1 MEINVVKEL
10 QGALEERGLKVSQAE
25 AREVLKA
32 LEDTVS
38 SIYQQMEVGD
48 TVSMGMFLVDKK
60 IQKGREGVLKT
71 KEGQVT
77 PYKTDDK
84 VTVKVRLK
92 KSVKERIEE

>member
-1 MEINVVKEL
+1 MEINVIKEL

-25 AREVLKA
+25 AREILKG

-71 KEGQVT
+71 KEGQAI

>member
-1 MEINVVKEL
+1 
-10 QGALEERGLKVSQAE
+10 
-25 AREVLKA
+25 
-32 LEDTVS
+32 
-38 SIYQQMEVGD
+38 
-48 TVSMGMFLVDKK
+48 MGMFLVDKK

-71 KEGQVT
+71 KEGQAT